1 MDLSKVDK
9 TTQSFIGLSTT
20 IGEFAIQLLD
30 GAPSEIKVKYAGDLA
45 QNDTSLITRTIITNI
60 LKEDLGNEVNIIN
73 ALAIL
78 NQQGVTYNIEKQKKH
93 SGFSSYIELELV
105 NDQDKIKIGATVFAG
120 FGPRIVRINDYSL
133 DFKPNQYQLV
143 TCHKDKP
150 GIVGQTGNLL
160 GSHGINIASMT
171 LGRYDA
177 GGDALMILSI
187 DQQASEEVIKI
198 LNETS
203 GFNKII
209 STKLTI

>member
-1 MDLSKVDK
+1 M
-9 TTQSFIGLSTT
+9 
-20 IGEFAIQLLD
+20 
-30 GAPSEIKVKYAGDLA
+30 
-45 QNDTSLITRTIITNI
+45 
-60 LKEDLGNEVNIIN
+60 
-73 ALAIL
+73 
-78 NQQGVTYNIEKQKKH
+78 
-93 SGFSSYIELELV
+93 
-105 NDQDKIKIGATVFAG
+105 
-120 FGPRIVRINDYSL
+120 
-133 DFKPNQYQLV
+133 

-160 GSHGINIASMT
+160 GSYGINIASMT
-171 LGRYDA
+171 LGRNDA

>member
-1 MDLSKVDK
+1 M
-9 TTQSFIGLSTT
+9 
-20 IGEFAIQLLD
+20 
-30 GAPSEIKVKYAGDLA
+30 
-45 QNDTSLITRTIITNI
+45 
-60 LKEDLGNEVNIIN
+60 
-73 ALAIL
+73 
-78 NQQGVTYNIEKQKKH
+78 
-93 SGFSSYIELELV
+93 
-105 NDQDKIKIGATVFAG
+105 
-120 FGPRIVRINDYSL
+120 
-133 DFKPNQYQLV
+133 

-171 LGRYDA
+171 LGRNDA

-187 DQQASEEVIKI
+187 DQQASEVIKI

>member
-1 MDLSKVDK
+1 
-9 TTQSFIGLSTT
+9 
-20 IGEFAIQLLD
+20 
-30 GAPSEIKVKYAGDLA
+30 
-45 QNDTSLITRTIITNI
+45 
-60 LKEDLGNEVNIIN
+60 
-73 ALAIL
+73 
-78 NQQGVTYNIEKQKKH
+78 
-93 SGFSSYIELELV
+93 
-105 NDQDKIKIGATVFAG
+105 QDKIKIGATVFAG

-171 LGRYDA
+171 LGRNDA